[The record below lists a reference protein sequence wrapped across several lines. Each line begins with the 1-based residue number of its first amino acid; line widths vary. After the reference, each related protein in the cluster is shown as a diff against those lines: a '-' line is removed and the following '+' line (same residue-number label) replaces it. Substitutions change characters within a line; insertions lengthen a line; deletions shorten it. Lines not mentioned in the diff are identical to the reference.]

1 MPSKKNYKYKQ
12 RKKMTVF
19 KFLFKTSLIFIAIL
33 IPIAIIVFFKISNN
47 LPDPTAIS
55 NKNTIESTK
64 IYDRTGDILLYDIHG
79 EEKRTV
85 VASEQI
91 SQYLK
96 DATLAAEDDEFYIHK
111 GVDFKAILRALI
123 NDILHPDDLQGGS
136 TITQQLVKNSF
147 LTSEKTITRKLKEA
161 LLSVQI
167 ERTHTKDEILTL
179 YLNQIPYGS
188 NSYGIESASQTFF
201 NKKASELSLAES
213 ALLASLPKA
222 PSYYSPYGK
231 HLDNLLIRKD
241 YVLDRMYKLGYA
253 DENNI
258 NSAKNETLTFS
269 QESKGIKAP
278 HFVAYIKEYLEEK
291 YGYEYIQKAGLKVY
305 TTLDY
310 NAQKL
315 AEDSLFGIDDH
326 LKKYGASNV
335 AIIALDSKTGQIL
348 TMVGS
353 KDYFDLKNNGNFN
366 VTTATRQPGSAFKPF
381 TYAKLLEKGFTPET
395 MFFDSETEFSTS
407 IDQKESYKPGN
418 YDGKFRGP
426 VSLKSALAQS
436 LNIPAV
442 KALYIAGIDDTLA
455 LVRKM
460 GITTINNRS
469 RIGLSLA
476 LGGAEVKPIEMASA
490 YSVFSNNGIGNP
502 IASILKIEDSKG
514 KILEKWSE
522 SSKRI
527 LDENIAK
534 TITNILSNNDLRA
547 PIFGQNNYLT
557 FPNIAVAAKSGT
569 TQEFKDAW
577 IVGYTTNVSVAV
589 WVGNNDNSS
598 MKNSSATVAGPIFNK
613 FIKSLSDIIVFGN
626 FDAPKPL
633 IREKEILNG
642 GYMNKM
648 KVKIDK
654 ASEKLITELTPQS
667 MIIEKIYKKT
677 HNILHYIDKN
687 DILGEY
693 PKNPENDPQYKNWE
707 DGVIG
712 WIKTNP
718 GFLYLNEYPPIE
730 YDDIHTKEN
739 EPKIT
744 IKNISDPNSETNYTN
759 IIADIESKFKIKEV
773 NFYINDSFLSSDF
786 YPPYKAQIDLL
797 DANYGENIISVKA
810 YDEYQNSSS
819 EFIKIIRQ
827 HTLFP

>member
-1 MPSKKNYKYKQ
+1 
-12 RKKMTVF
+12 MTVF